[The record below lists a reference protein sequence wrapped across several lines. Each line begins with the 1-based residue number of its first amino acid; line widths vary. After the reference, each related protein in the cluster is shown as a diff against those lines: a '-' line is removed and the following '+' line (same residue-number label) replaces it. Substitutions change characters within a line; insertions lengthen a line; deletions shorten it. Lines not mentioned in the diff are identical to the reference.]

1 MSTKKEVVR
10 SAEANA
16 IINTLKE
23 SGESMTLAEL
33 SAATGLDLKT
43 GHLSSGRAAG
53 LIASDGEKEVEVLV
67 KKSVKTYR
75 YIGQ

>member
-1 MSTKKEVVR
+1 MSTKQEVVR
-10 SAEANA
+10 STEANA

-43 GHLSSGRAAG
+43 GNLSSGRAAG

-67 KKSVKTYR
+67 KRSVKTYR
-75 YIGQ
+75 SIGQ